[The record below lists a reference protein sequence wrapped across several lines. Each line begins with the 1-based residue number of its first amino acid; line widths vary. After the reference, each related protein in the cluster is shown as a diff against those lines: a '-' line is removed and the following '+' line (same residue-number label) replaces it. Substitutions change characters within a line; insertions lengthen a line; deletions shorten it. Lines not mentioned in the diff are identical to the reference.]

1 MMPIRRSVL
10 RVAALGAVLLG
21 TPAIATAQA
30 SSAYSLDDI
39 AGLLRS
45 HVPSR
50 RILTLARQNCL
61 SFTMT
66 PSATARLKRAGATAS
81 LLKGLAGVCDPDH
94 PRVDGAPAD
103 SLGAHATGSAGA
115 QVAAAPVPPP
125 APVDS
130 NVVVKIRAAVVG
142 ADLTVRPVPQLDLI
156 IISPRGDTT
165 HTSTDLEGTTEG
177 TFKEGVYRIES
188 VTPVE
193 IGDSRYRWGFYQ
205 QFAKD
210 MRPVELTQKNAVVEV
225 VAQAPP
231 PAPVAA
237 PAESSATAVTAAAAD
252 SQTAT
257 PADSTGADSARAA
270 KPEIAEPSKPVRHA
284 MTEKELFEKYRSGLF
299 TVYGMRR
306 GTAWLADTSG
316 LVVTSAH
323 LLSGATEVRVQVDSA
338 TKVYARPLV
347 VDGAHDIAVLAI
359 NMRDCTGCAALPL
372 FDSSETVAPT
382 AGDRV
387 LALGSPLNRL
397 AVLST
402 GIVSNADDQG
412 VVSDVSVGRLNTGGP
427 LVNADGF
434 VVGLNT
440 NRETELSEDADA
452 RVATSVPAA
461 ALAQALAAARDSL
474 PALATKP
481 VSDSLL
487 PVVPGDPFPQAPI
500 AAVSVLPQVDLRPYR
515 AGAGPFRMLV
525 MTPQIMA
532 WREKQAKAALA
543 ARKAKDPRK
552 AARWTHIDPIEGWR
566 DWDDYLADRRAV
578 VIVNVG
584 PEQTEFPYYEADK
597 LQSIGEGS
605 VGDMKIYRDGV
616 EVIPVEKVRVPAV
629 LNVAEMRA
637 AGRPIPMQA
646 IYVFRI
652 VDFAPRAVGTVAS
665 YKVTITDAATGRQ
678 LSLPLMPATIEQLW
692 KDFRP
697 YQFGR

>member
-1 MMPIRRSVL
+1 MSIRRSVL

-21 TPAIATAQA
+21 APGIARAQA

-50 RILTLARQNCL
+50 RILALARENCL

-66 PSATARLKRAGATAS
+66 PAATARLKRAGATAS

-94 PRVDGAPAD
+94 PKVDGASAD
-103 SLGAHATGSAGA
+103 SARSAAAGSAGA
-115 QVAAAPVPPP
+115 QVAAAPA

-130 NVVVKIRAAVVG
+130 NVSVKIRAAVVG

-188 VTPVE
+188 VIPVE
-193 IGDSRYRWGFYQ
+193 IGGSRYRWGFYQ
-205 QFAKD
+205 QFTKD
-210 MRPVELTQKNAVVEV
+210 MRPIELTQKNAMVEV

-231 PAPVAA
+231 PAPAMA
-237 PAESSATAVTAAAAD
+237 PAESSATGATVAAAPAD
-252 SQTAT
+252 SQTTA
-257 PADSTGADSARAA
+257 PSDSTSAA
-270 KPEIAEPSKPVRHA
+270 KPEIAEPPKPVRHVS
-284 MTEKELFEKYRSGLF
+284 TEKELFDKYRSGLF
-299 TVYGMRR
+299 TLYGMRR

-316 LVVTSAH
+316 LVVTNAH
-323 LLSGATEVRVQVDSA
+323 LLAGATEVRVQVDSA
-338 TKVYARPLV
+338 TKVYARPVV
-347 VDGAHDIAVLAI
+347 VDDAHDIAVLAI
-359 NMRDCTGCAALPL
+359 NMRNCAGCAALPL
-372 FDSSETVAPT
+372 FDSTKTVAPA

-397 AVLST
+397 AVFST
-402 GIVSNADDQG
+402 GIVSNADDRA

-427 LVNADGF
+427 LVNMDGF

-440 NRETELSEDADA
+440 NRETDLADDADA
-452 RVATSVPAA
+452 RVATSVPAS
-461 ALAQALAAARDSL
+461 ALAQALAGARDSL
-474 PALATKP
+474 PALAARP
-481 VSDSLL
+481 VTDSLL
-487 PVVPGDPFPQAPI
+487 PVVPSDPFPQAPI
-500 AAVSVLPQVDLRPYR
+500 AAVSALPQMDLRPYR
-515 AGAGPFRMLV
+515 AGAGSFRMLV

-543 ARKAKDPRK
+543 AAKAKDPRK
-552 AARWTHIDPIEGWR
+552 AARWTRIDPIEGWR
-566 DWDDYLADRRAV
+566 DWDDYLDERRAV

-584 PEQTEFPYYEADK
+584 PEQTEFPYYEPDK
-597 LQSIGEGS
+597 MPSIGEGS
-605 VGDMKIYRDGV
+605 VADMKIYRDGV
-616 EVIPVEKVRVPAV
+616 EIIPVEKVRVPAV

-646 IYVFRI
+646 VYVYRI

-665 YKVTITDAATGRQ
+665 YKVTITDASTGRQ
-678 LSLPLMPATIEQLW
+678 LSLPLMPSTIEQLW

-697 YQFGR
+697 YQFAR